1 MQLKRNL
8 VSAMNRCPILLYV
21 SLVTFLAGCASQP
34 HMSFQRDIYPIL
46 ENNCLACHM
55 PPQGKGYLKTHLNM
69 QNYETLMQGTRYG
82 PVIVPGDSRHSILNM
97 LVEGRVDASMRMP
110 HGRDEPLTRN
120 EIKALQLWVEQGA
133 RNN

>member
-1 MQLKRNL
+1 
-8 VSAMNRCPILLYV
+8 MNRCPILLYV
-21 SLVTFLAGCASQP
+21 FLVTFLAGCASHP
-34 HMSFQRDIYPIL
+34 CMSFQRDIYPIL
-46 ENNCLACHM
+46 ENNCLACHT
-55 PPQGKGYLKTHLNM
+55 PPQGKGYLKTSLNM

-110 HGRDEPLTRN
+110 HGCDEPLTLN